1 MDEKQTKTAFLVFI
15 MFIFGIMSFS
25 LVAIWMLTLRAL
37 ETI

>member
-1 MDEKQTKTAFLVFI
+1 MDEKQTKAAFLIFIAFVF
-15 MFIFGIMSFS
+15 GVMSFS